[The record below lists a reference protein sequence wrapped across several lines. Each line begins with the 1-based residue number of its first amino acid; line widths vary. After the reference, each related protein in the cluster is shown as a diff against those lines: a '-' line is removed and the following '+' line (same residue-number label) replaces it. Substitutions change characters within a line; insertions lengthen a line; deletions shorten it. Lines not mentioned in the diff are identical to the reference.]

1 MRVEERRSTVAVPT
15 GEGWMSDVTDLLD
28 RLVAGTVSLDEVA
41 EVFRSRNW
49 PDTPV
54 PRSRTLADVE
64 TRALDDPE
72 EPPEGAFIEVASY
85 HQRHLIDL
93 ETYSVLAHAAAEA
106 IGLRSPERGPR
117 GGLKWWVLQDRGD
130 PGPYAVM
137 SLDEQGIVRRYVP
150 GEGLVHWP
158 SLAMYVV
165 QGEPGAR
172 PVSEVE
178 ALQLIDQ
185 GLGAIDD
192 GYVILA
198 RGRAPTVQPPAR
210 PAP

>member
-1 MRVEERRSTVAVPT
+1 M
-15 GEGWMSDVTDLLD
+15 
-28 RLVAGTVSLDEVA
+28 
-41 EVFRSRNW
+41 RSRKSSAAG
-49 PDTPV
+49 PG
-54 PRSRTLADVE
+54 RTLP
-64 TRALDDPE
+64 L
-72 EPPEGAFIEVASY
+72 
-85 HQRHLIDL
+85 
-93 ETYSVLAHAAAEA
+93 LAHAPLPTSRPGRWT
-106 IGLRSPERGPR
+106 IRKSRLRAPSSRSRATTSAPR

-137 SLDEQGIVRRYVP
+137 SLDEQGIVRRFVP

-172 PVSEVE
+172 PVSEDE

-192 GYVILA
+192 GYVIL
-198 RGRAPTVQPPAR
+198 
-210 PAP
+210 